1 MLDATSKVDTIL
13 DAWLQFIRLEDL
25 SNAKVPLKDAKCSD
39 IWLTGNTLKVEKE
52 LFSKIK
58 RANSSQSSEQQDKT
72 WVLSFP
78 QVNKVEKGKSML
90 CPLFSLDVTAI
101 FKGDYYTEGWNIE
114 AFEMAEAGENLAAF
128 LNLDEEQ
135 IEKLVTKNGLR
146 RFLETTFGFDF
157 ENLEEWMQRVSLP
170 SYNITSKPYLFEFKG
185 SGFSFNLK
193 KDLKAIRET
202 QIRPWLELG
211 HPAYEYLFGSP
222 KPPTHETSYLGAFLT
237 KDPPTDSQL
246 KAIKHAQSE
255 PLTAVQGPPGSGKTT
270 LILHLIA
277 QQVVNRTLSLIERE
291 EDTNNLT
298 VVSSTNNRAVE
309 NVIERLKEDL
319 PDSFFYLNGGKKEI
333 INQVGGAKE
342 QLQKALDYL
351 QKTNFDENR
360 HRSIATQ
367 ILEIKQ
373 SFANKERNH
382 QEMQRRRLKDKDQQ
396 PKITQE
402 LQLLQQQISEKHEI
416 KDNLEKQETTL
427 ASYDQLPE
435 SVYRKIRSQ
444 FNIAELEIPE
454 KAPPKW
460 IRWAYWLFGKTERQ
474 ILAKMVLRCQ
484 PIIEQTIGNPF
495 EIEFPLDRSAL
506 HQQRQRIDTGLNQL
520 QELRT
525 IRTNLRKQTEELS
538 NTNQA
543 CVEKQL
549 ELTAIEERLA
559 IPLDDD
565 YYCKFH
571 MHYHEQHK
579 ELFNLSRQ
587 YLAEEALR
595 RKVDIEATL
604 KLYLGVLSGT
614 EEDRNRITGSLH
626 AHLKN
631 ISLIFPVIT
640 STLQSIRNMLP
651 WTQQCADQ
659 VIVDESGMIPI
670 HQTFPLLVRTRKAI
684 VVGDPLQ
691 LEPIVNQSQQ
701 TLERYYQEAFIQR
714 GLTQESYYCY
724 SPAEI
729 GTATTYHRAAG
740 TTGAY
745 GDLGQGVQLLE
756 HYRCQPYII
765 DFCDRIAKYGLICKT
780 PPRESLLGANL
791 LAYHVD
797 GNISSKVNRDEIKTI
812 HEVIRHLLRYGYTLE
827 DIGVISAFRAQADA
841 LRDSLSKEFPQLKNK
856 NAIGTVHTF
865 QGSERRV
872 IILSTKV
879 CRREDSVDWINRRPN
894 LLNVAVSRAQE
905 LFILVGNLHRL
916 EEAGSYTRQL
926 VEHIRER
933 GVILEYKAKTEFT
946 PEDCLSSSASWI
958 YDCDHLE
965 ILEKALREAK
975 EELYVVVPEIRG
987 QAAQKF
993 NQDVEAALKR
1003 GISVTVIYGSN
1014 KRSNEDKEEPLDEKE
1029 LKDLF
1034 NKHKCARIFHLKGQ
1048 GTNERILIC
1057 DTKFAVVGSW
1067 NWLSHVYHPACQKQ
1081 QVTEEV
1087 QITRETSLQISETR
1101 IIESKKEEIA
1111 ELIEKLT

>member
-1 MLDATSKVDTIL
+1 MLSTNSKVDAIL

-25 SNAKVPLKDAKCSD
+25 SNAKVPLENAKSSD
-39 IWLTGNTLKVEKE
+39 IWLTGNTLKVEKK
-52 LFSKIK
+52 LFSKIQ
-58 RANSSQSSEQQDKT
+58 RANLSESSEQQDKT

-78 QVNKVEKGKSML
+78 QVSKVEKGKSML
-90 CPLFSLDVTAI
+90 CPLFSLDITAI
-101 FKGDYYTEGWNIE
+101 FRDDYHTEGWNVE
-114 AFEMAEAGENLAAF
+114 TFEMAEAGENLAAF

-157 ENLEEWMQRVSLP
+157 ENLEDWMQRVSLP
-170 SYNITSKPYLFEFKG
+170 PYSITSKPYLFEFKG

-193 KDLKAIRET
+193 KDLKVIREAQT
-202 QIRPWLELG
+202 RHWLKSG

-237 KDPPTDSQL
+237 NPPTDSQL

-277 QQVVNRTLSLIERE
+277 QQVVNRALSLIERE

-309 NVIERLKEDL
+309 NVIERLREDL
-319 PDSFFYLNGGKKEI
+319 PDSFFYLNGGSKKV

-342 QLQKALDYL
+342 QLQQALDYL
-351 QKTNFDENR
+351 QKANFDENR
-360 HRSIATQ
+360 HKSMAAQ
-367 ILEIKQ
+367 ILKIKQ
-373 SFANKERNH
+373 AFVSQERNY
-382 QEMQRRRLKDKDQQ
+382 QEIQRRRLKDKAQQ
-396 PKITQE
+396 PEITKE
-402 LQLLQQQISEKHEI
+402 LHSLQQQLSERRKM
-416 KDNLEKQETTL
+416 KDNFEKQEITL

-435 SVYRKIRSQ
+435 STYRKIRSQ
-444 FNIAELEIPE
+444 FNTAELEIPE

-460 IRWAYWLFGKTERQ
+460 IRWVYWLFGKTERQ
-474 ILAKMVLRCQ
+474 ILAKMAIRCQ
-484 PIIEQTIGNPF
+484 PIIDQTIGNPF
-495 EIEFPLDRSAL
+495 EIELPLDRSTL

-525 IRTNLRKQTEELS
+525 IRTNLRKQIEELV

-549 ELTAIEERLA
+549 ELAAIEERLA
-559 IPLDDD
+559 TPLDDED

-571 MHYHEQHK
+571 IQYHEQHK

-614 EEDRNRITGSLH
+614 EEDRNRIAGSLH
-626 AHLKN
+626 AHLNK

-651 WTQQCADQ
+651 WTEQCADR

-670 HQTFPLLVRTRKAI
+670 HQTFPLLVRTHKAI

-691 LEPIVNQSQQ
+691 IEPIVNQSQQ
-701 TLERYYQEAFIQR
+701 TLEQYYQEAFIQK
-714 GLTQESYYCY
+714 GLTQEACYCY

-740 TTGAY
+740 ATGEY
-745 GDLGQGVQLLE
+745 GDLGQGIQLLE
-756 HYRCQPYII
+756 HYRCQPDII
-765 DFCDRIAKYGLICKT
+765 NFCDSIANYGLSCKT
-780 PPRESLLGANL
+780 EPKASLIGANL
-791 LAYHVD
+791 IAYHVD
-797 GNISSKVNRDEIKTI
+797 GKIISKVNRDEIETI
-812 HEVIRHLLRYGYTLE
+812 HEIIRHLLKHGYNLE
-827 DIGVISAFRAQADA
+827 DIGVISAFRVQADA

-879 CRREDSVDWINRRPN
+879 CRRQDSVDWINRRPN
-894 LLNVAVSRAQE
+894 LLNVAVSRAKE

-916 EEAGSYTRQL
+916 EEVGSFTRHL

-933 GVILEYKAKTEFT
+933 GIILEYKAKAKFA
-946 PEDCLSSSASWI
+946 PEDCSSSSASWI

-965 ILEKALREAK
+965 ILTEALKEAK
-975 EELYVVVPEIRG
+975 QELYVVTPEIRG
-987 QAAQKF
+987 KAAQKF
-993 NQDVEAALKR
+993 TKDVVSALKR
-1003 GISVTVIYGSN
+1003 GVSVTVIYSSP
-1014 KRSNEDKEEPLDEKE
+1014 RSSNEDELATIEEKK
-1029 LKDLF
+1029 LKNLF
-1034 NKHKCARIFHLKGQ
+1034 NKYGCARIFRLEGK

-1087 QITRETSLQISETR
+1087 QITRETSLQIVEAK
-1101 IIESKKEEIA
+1101 IIKSKKEEIDG
-1111 ELIEKLT
+1111 LIENLT